1 MAVKKGYKQTE
12 VGVIPVDW
20 EVQRLGEIT
29 LRMTNGFVGPAIRHY
44 TENSDGVLYIQGY
57 NVKENSFNFHG
68 VKYVTYE
75 FHKANTKSCLRLGDM
90 LTVQTGEVGLT
101 TVVPENLVGAN
112 CHALIISR
120 FDRARVYPLFVSFYL
135 NSKPGRARMRL
146 IETGTTMKH
155 LNVGDMLHLMV
166 PFPSLR
172 EQEAIA
178 GALSDADAWIE
189 SLGQLIA
196 KKRQIK
202 QGAMQELLTG
212 KRRLPGFSGKWETKR
227 LGDLGSFLKGSGV
240 RKNEANSGDIPC
252 VRYGEIYTHH
262 NDYIRR
268 FNSSI
273 SPAVAETATRM
284 NYGDLLFA
292 GSGET
297 KAEIGK
303 CVAYAHDIEAYAG
316 GDIVILRSINSVPVF
331 MGYYCNTAAV
341 AEQKT
346 ARGQGDAVV
355 HISASALAGVQICVP
370 EIHEQTAIA
379 TVLSDM
385 DAEIESLE
393 SKLAKAREVKQGMMQ
408 ELLTGSIRLIEN

>member
-1 MAVKKGYKQTE
+1 MVEDITRDKHWVTPQVDYLTEEGAKLSRLCKRGSIAVVCSGTPSA
-12 VGVIPVDW
+12 VG
-20 EVQRLGEIT
+20 L
-29 LRMTNGFVGPAIRHY
+29 PAILAVDSCIHDGILGLVNLSRDVS
-44 TENSDGVLYIQGY
+44 TEFV
-57 NVKENSFNFHG
+57 
-68 VKYVTYE
+68 
-75 FHKANTKSCLRLGDM
+75 FHKLRSYQHELHAAATHGG
-90 LTVQTGEVGLT
+90 TFVNLT
-101 TVVPENLVGAN
+101 TFGFSAFKLVLPPTLA
-112 CHALIISR
+112 
-120 FDRARVYPLFVSFYL
+120 
-135 NSKPGRARMRL
+135 
-146 IETGTTMKH
+146 
-155 LNVGDMLHLMV
+155 
-166 PFPSLR
+166 

-189 SLGQLIA
+189 SLEQLIA

-212 KRRLPGFSGKWETKR
+212 KRRLPGFSGKWEKKR

-273 SPAVAETATRM
+273 SRDVAETATRL
-284 NYGDLLFA
+284 NCGDLLFA

-297 KAEIGK
+297 KADIGK
-303 CVAYAHDIEAYAG
+303 CVAYAHNMDAYAG
-316 GDIVILRSINSVPVF
+316 GDIVILRSTKFAPVF
-331 MGYYCNTAAV
+331 MGYYCNTRAI
-341 AEQKT
+341 AEQKA

-355 HISASALAGVQICVP
+355 HISSLALAGVQICVP

-385 DAEIESLE
+385 DTEIESLE
-393 SKLAKAREVKQGMMQ
+393 SKLAKAREIKQGMMQ
-408 ELLTGSIRLIEN
+408 ELLTGKIRLVKSSAVSANPQEMSHDR